1 MITQKSHLT
10 AQVHKANGCQHGRKV
25 KGKSLPC
32 PDPTLWAVAA
42 DSAYPLGEGWV
53 SIGLLSAG
61 SSFPPW
67 TPLHT
72 LLAQCSSTPVSKS
85 VQTGLSQSLFF
96 YMDGLVHAQLWCG
109 LTEPA
114 AISRCIIMC
123 HHCSQGARHLSHLFF
138 IATLYFLM
146 CRYH

>member
-42 DSAYPLGEGWV
+42 DSACPLGEGWV
-53 SIGLLSAG
+53 SDWLAQCWLL
-61 SSFPPW
+61 FPTW

-72 LLAQCSSTPVSKS
+72 LLAQCSATPVSKS
-85 VQTGLSQSLFF
+85 VQTGLSQSLFL

-114 AISRCIIMC
+114 AISRCITM
-123 HHCSQGARHLSHLFF
+123 AVLSLFTGGQAPVPF
-138 IATLYFLM
+138 VLYSYTVFS
-146 CRYH
+146 HV